1 MRRKS
6 FVAILVVL
14 LAVTG
19 LLMGRGSQQP
29 ASADIVQRNN
39 ANLGLLPA
47 EANVLFGLDL
57 DGLLSSAAFATVR
70 SRAKEAMN
78 DPGYRSF
85 KADTGLDVLR
95 DFKGVTGAL
104 WSLPGGEMPDSVR
117 GLAVVTAEYRA
128 LENFCGPAA
137 KV

>member
-29 ASADIVQRNN
+29 ASADPFQLNN
-39 ANLGLLPA
+39 NLGLLPA
-47 EANVLFGLDL
+47 EATVLFGLDL

-70 SRAKEAMN
+70 SRAEEAMN

-95 DFKGVTGAL
+95 DFKGVTGAF
-104 WSLPGGEMPDSVR
+104 WSLPGGGDARLGKGSS
-117 GLAVVTAEYRA
+117 GCDGAVRA